1 MKVVYKIVN
10 SAVVLA
16 LVPVLLFLPLFRF
29 IMKIGMNTDNQLLSI
44 LGNIIDIPT
53 VIKNLTGTD
62 LNALPEYFTIKGAYE
77 MLFAE
82 GSTIAET
89 GIDLSALPA
98 EVIRY
103 FTAAG
108 ILFAVA
114 LLFVLIVLILGL
126 FVKKKLIPAVFAGC
140 GAISLFAAN
149 KCFTHI
155 AQQLVSGKI
164 SVVSLIENIEALS
177 SYSTYFK
184 YLSVD
189 IRIFELSSAYTMM
202 MMIFIALIVLNVI
215 FHLVDTTS
223 N

>member
-16 LVPVLLFLPLFRF
+16 MVPVLLFLPLFRF

-44 LGNIIDIPT
+44 LGNMIDIPT

-62 LNALPEYFTIKGAYE
+62 LNALPEYFTIKGAYD
-77 MLFAE
+77 MFFAE
-82 GSTIAET
+82 GSTLAET
-89 GIDLSALPA
+89 GIDLTALPE
-98 EVIRY
+98 EVIKY

-108 ILFAVA
+108 ILFAFA
-114 LLFVLIVLILGL
+114 LLFVLIVLVLGI
-126 FVKKKLIPAVFAGC
+126 FIKKKLVTAGFAAAGTAC
-140 GAISLFAAN
+140 LFAAN

-155 AQQLVSGKI
+155 AQQLVSGRI
-164 SVVSLIENIEALS
+164 SVASLIENIEALS

-184 YLSVD
+184 YISVD

-215 FHLVDTTS
+215 FHLVDSTA